1 MTILKEDWR
10 LFRQQEKYLT
20 GVELIKHPYV
30 PRSTS
35 NDHDH
40 CEFCMAKFGFAD
52 GDLHL
57 GYSTKDNGIWICEQ
71 CFYDFKEKFN
81 WKVLSAEV

>member
-1 MTILKEDWR
+1 
-10 LFRQQEKYLT
+10 
-20 GVELIKHPYV
+20 
-30 PRSTS
+30 
-35 NDHDH
+35 
-40 CEFCMAKFGFAD
+40 MAKFGFAD

-81 WKVLSAEV
+81 WKVLSAEE